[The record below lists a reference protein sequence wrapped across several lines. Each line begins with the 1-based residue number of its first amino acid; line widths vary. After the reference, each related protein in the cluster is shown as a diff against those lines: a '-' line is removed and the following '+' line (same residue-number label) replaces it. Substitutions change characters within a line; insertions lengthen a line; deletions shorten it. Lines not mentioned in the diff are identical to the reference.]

1 MRRAW
6 RFPGAAFAVLTLYSL
21 LGGRW
26 FAMTPPPM
34 VRASTEKK
42 AKSMAA
48 GGHEVW
54 LKDAAVFLVA
64 AGVVVPAFKRFRMSA
79 VLGFLLAGVALGPYA
94 LGGLADQW
102 PVLEWLTISEPDAAQ
117 PFAELGVLFLLF
129 LLGLELSF
137 QRLWALRRAV
147 FGAGGLQAGLSA
159 VAIGG
164 ACLAIGLTAP
174 AAVVVG
180 LALALSSTAIVM
192 QILAEERRSA
202 TPVGRAS
209 LAVLLMQDIL
219 VAPILILVGFLA
231 RDAGAD
237 LGVLLLEAFVQGA
250 IALAVIVFMGRVV
263 LKPAFRLAARA
274 GGRDLMMAIIL
285 ATVVGASLLTAE
297 AGLSLALGAFLAGIL
312 LGETEFKHQA
322 EVDLEPFKGLLLG
335 VFFTTVGLSLDLGA
349 VWDNAIIILAG
360 LAAMLIVK
368 FAVVFIACRLFAGG
382 SVMALETAFLLAPAG
397 EFAFVILAAA
407 SAGAIVPPDIV
418 AIVSAIAGLSMLL
431 TPFLGWT
438 GKALARVLA
447 DQGGETGAEPEL
459 EGFADME
466 DHVIIAGMGR
476 VGRAIARVLETEKVE
491 IIGLDRDAERV
502 AQTRRDGWRVYYG
515 DASHPEILDRA
526 GAQRA
531 ALFVVTADDPE
542 KACTMVAAMRE
553 RRSSAPILVRAR
565 DAEHAQRLTD
575 AGATHVTL
583 EAIEA
588 ALNMSSRALESFS
601 LPSEAIRDRIEQ
613 ERDDE
618 YDRIDR

>member
-1 MRRAW
+1 M
-6 RFPGAAFAVLTLYSL
+6 AVD
-21 LGGRW
+21 
-26 FAMTPPPM
+26 
-34 VRASTEKK
+34 
-42 AKSMAA
+42 
-48 GGHEVW
+48 GHEVW

-64 AGVVVPAFKRFRMSA
+64 AGVVVPAFKRLRMSA
-79 VLGFLLAGVALGPYA
+79 VLGFLLAGLALGPYA
-94 LGGLADQW
+94 LGGLAERW
-102 PVLEWLTISEPDAAQ
+102 PVLEWVTISSPEAAA

-137 QRLWALRRAV
+137 QRLWALRKAV

-159 VAIGG
+159 AAIGG
-164 ACLAIGLTAP
+164 ACLLIGLTAP

-192 QILAEERRSA
+192 QILTEDRRSA
-202 TPVGRAS
+202 SPVGRAS

-231 RDAGAD
+231 RDSGGD
-237 LGVLLLEAFVQGA
+237 LGVLLLEALVQGA
-250 IALAVIVFMGRVV
+250 VALAVIVFIGRVV

-349 VWDNAIIILAG
+349 VWSNAGIVLAG
-360 LAAMLIVK
+360 LAAMLVVK
-368 FAVVFIACRLFAGG
+368 FVVVFMACRLFAGG
-382 SVMALETAFLLAPAG
+382 SVIALETGFLLAPAG

-407 SAGAIVPPDIV
+407 SAGAVISPEV
-418 AIVSAIAGLSMLL
+418 AAVVSAIAGLSMLL
-431 TPFLGWT
+431 TPFLASA
-438 GKALARVLA
+438 GKRLAAGLEDRGGKPGADAAL
-447 DQGGETGAEPEL
+447 EE
-459 EGFADME
+459 FADLE

-491 IIGLDRDAERV
+491 IIALDRNAQRV

-515 DASHPEILDRA
+515 DASHPDILDRA
-526 GAQRA
+526 GAGRA
-531 ALFVVTADDPE
+531 ALFVVTADDPD
-542 KACTMVAAMRE
+542 KACAMVAAMRE
-553 RRSSAPILVRAR
+553 RRPHAPILARAR
-565 DAEHAQRLTD
+565 DVEHAQRLKS
-575 AGATHVTL
+575 AGATHVTP

-588 ALNMSSRALESFS
+588 ALNMAGRALEVFS
-601 LPSEAIRDRIEQ
+601 IPAEAIRDRIEQ

-618 YDRIDR
+618 YARIER

>member
-1 MRRAW
+1 M
-6 RFPGAAFAVLTLYSL
+6 AVE
-21 LGGRW
+21 GQ
-26 FAMTPPPM
+26 
-34 VRASTEKK
+34 
-42 AKSMAA
+42 
-48 GGHEVW
+48 EVW

-64 AGVVVPAFKRFRMSA
+64 AGVVVPAFKRLRVSA
-79 VLGFLLAGVALGPYA
+79 VLGFLLAGLALGPYA
-94 LGGLADQW
+94 LGGLADRW
-102 PVLEWLTISEPDAAQ
+102 PVLEWVTLSDPAAAQ

-147 FGAGGLQAGLSA
+147 FGAGGLQAVLSA
-159 VAIGG
+159 AAISGL
-164 ACLAIGLTAP
+164 CLLIGFTAP

-202 TPVGRAS
+202 TPVGRSS

-231 RDAGAD
+231 RDARAD
-237 LGVLLLEAFVQGA
+237 LGVALLEALIQGA
-250 IALAVIVFMGRVV
+250 VALIIIVVFGRVI

-297 AGLSLALGAFLAGIL
+297 AGLSLALGAFLAGIM

-349 VWDNAIIILAG
+349 VWDNAAIVMAG
-360 LAAMLIVK
+360 LAAMLVVK
-368 FAVVFIACRLFAGG
+368 FVIVFVACRLFAGG

-407 SAGAIVPPDIV
+407 GAGSIIAPELAAVV
-418 AIVSAIAGLSMLL
+418 AAIAGLSMLL
-431 TPFLGWT
+431 TPMLGWT
-438 GKALARVLA
+438 GKRLAAVLENR
-447 DQGGETGAEPEL
+447 GGQTGAEPAL
-459 EGFADME
+459 EGYADLE

-491 IIGLDRDAERV
+491 ILALDRNAQRV

-515 DASHPEILDRA
+515 DASHPDILDKA
-526 GAQRA
+526 GAAKA
-531 ALFVVTADDPE
+531 ALFVVTADDPG
-542 KACTMVAAMRE
+542 KACAMVAAMRE
-553 RRSSAPILVRAR
+553 RRPAAPILARAR
-565 DAEHAQRLTD
+565 DAQHAAQLTE

-583 EAIEA
+583 EAIES
-588 ALNMSSRALESFS
+588 ALTMAGRALETFAV
-601 LPSEAIRDRIEQ
+601 PAEAVRDRIAQ
-613 ERDDE
+613 EREDE
-618 YDRIDR
+618 YARIDR

>member
-1 MRRAW
+1 
-6 RFPGAAFAVLTLYSL
+6 
-21 LGGRW
+21 
-26 FAMTPPPM
+26 
-34 VRASTEKK
+34 
-42 AKSMAA
+42 MAA
-48 GGHEVW
+48 AGHEVW

-64 AGVVVPAFKRFRMSA
+64 AGVVVPAFKRLRMSA
-79 VLGFLLAGVALGPYA
+79 VLGFLLAGLALGPYA
-94 LGGLADQW
+94 LGGLADRW
-102 PVLEWLTISEPDAAQ
+102 PILEWVTITDPETAQ

-159 VAIGG
+159 GAIGA
-164 ACLAIGLTAP
+164 ACLLIGLTAP

-231 RDAGAD
+231 RDGGAD
-237 LGVLLLEAFVQGA
+237 LGVLLLEALVQGA
-250 IALAVIVFMGRVV
+250 IALAVIVFVGRVV

-349 VWDNAIIILAG
+349 VWANLAIVLGG
-360 LAAMLIVK
+360 LAAMLAVK

-407 SAGAIVPPDIV
+407 SAGSVVSSDV
-418 AIVSAIAGLSMLL
+418 AAVVSAIAGLSMLL
-431 TPFLGWT
+431 TPFLGHA
-438 GKALARVLA
+438 GKRLAAALKDRGAK
-447 DQGGETGAEPEL
+447 TGAEAAL
-459 EGFADME
+459 ESYADLE

-476 VGRAIARVLETEKVE
+476 VGRAIARVLETEQVE
-491 IIGLDRDAERV
+491 IIALDRNAERV

-515 DASHPEILDRA
+515 DAAHPEMLDRA
-526 GAQRA
+526 GADKA
-531 ALFVVTADDPE
+531 ALFVVTADDAD
-542 KACTMVAAMRE
+542 KACAMVEAMRE
-553 RRSSAPILVRAR
+553 RRSRAPILARAR
-565 DAEHAQRLTD
+565 DAEHAQRLAD

-588 ALNMSSRALESFS
+588 ALNMSGRALEVFS
-601 LPSEAIRDRIEQ
+601 IPPESIRDRIEQ

-618 YDRIDR
+618 YDRIER

>member
-1 MRRAW
+1 
-6 RFPGAAFAVLTLYSL
+6 
-21 LGGRW
+21 
-26 FAMTPPPM
+26 
-34 VRASTEKK
+34 
-42 AKSMAA
+42 MAA
-48 GGHEVW
+48 EGHEVW

-64 AGVVVPAFKRFRMSA
+64 AGVVVPAFKRLRMSA
-79 VLGFLLAGVALGPYA
+79 VLGFLLAGLALGPYA
-94 LGGLADQW
+94 LGGLADRF
-102 PVLEWLTISEPDAAQ
+102 PVLEWVTISSPEAAQ

-137 QRLWALRRAV
+137 QRLWALRKAV

-159 VAIGG
+159 GAIGG
-164 ACLAIGLTAP
+164 ACLLIGLTAP

-231 RDAGAD
+231 RDGGAD
-237 LGVLLLEAFVQGA
+237 LGVLLLEALVQGG

-349 VWDNAIIILAG
+349 VWANLAIVLGG
-360 LAAMLIVK
+360 LAALLVVK

-407 SAGAIVPPDIV
+407 NAGSVVAPDVV
-418 AIVSAIAGLSMLL
+418 AVVSAIAGLSMLL
-431 TPFLGWT
+431 TPFLGFA
-438 GKALARVLA
+438 GKRLAAALEDRGGKPGA
-447 DQGGETGAEPEL
+447 DAAL
-459 EGFADME
+459 EGYADLE

-491 IIGLDRDAERV
+491 IIALDRNSSRV

-515 DASHPEILDRA
+515 DASHPDILDRA
-526 GAQRA
+526 GAEKA
-531 ALFVVTADDPE
+531 ALFVVTADDPD
-542 KACTMVAAMRE
+542 KACAMVEAMRK
-553 RRSSAPILVRAR
+553 RRPGAPILARAR
-565 DAEHAQRLTD
+565 DAEHAQRLKT
-575 AGATHVTL
+575 AGATHVTP

-588 ALNMSSRALESFS
+588 ALNMAGRALEVFS
-601 LPSEAIRDRIEQ
+601 LPAEAIRDRIEQ
-613 ERDDE
+613 EREDE
-618 YDRIDR
+618 YARIER

>member
-1 MRRAW
+1 
-6 RFPGAAFAVLTLYSL
+6 
-21 LGGRW
+21 
-26 FAMTPPPM
+26 
-34 VRASTEKK
+34 
-42 AKSMAA
+42 MAA
-48 GGHEVW
+48 EGHEIW

-64 AGVVVPAFKRFRMSA
+64 AGVVVPAFKRLRMSA
-79 VLGFLLAGVALGPYA
+79 VLGFLLAGLALGPYA
-94 LGGLADQW
+94 LGGLADRF
-102 PVLEWLTISEPDAAQ
+102 PVLEWVTISSPEAAQ

-159 VAIGG
+159 GAIGG
-164 ACLAIGLTAP
+164 ACLLIGLTAP

-192 QILAEERRSA
+192 QILAEQRRSA

-231 RDAGAD
+231 RDGGAD
-237 LGVLLLEAFVQGA
+237 LGVLLLEALVQGG
-250 IALAVIVFMGRVV
+250 IALAVIVFIGRVV

-349 VWDNAIIILAG
+349 VWSNLAIVLGG
-360 LAAMLIVK
+360 LAALLVVK

-407 SAGAIVPPDIV
+407 NAGSVVSPEVV

-431 TPFLGWT
+431 TPFLGAA
-438 GKALARVLA
+438 GKRLAAALEDR
-447 DQGGETGAEPEL
+447 GGKTGAEAAL
-459 EGFADME
+459 EGYADLE

-476 VGRAIARVLETEKVE
+476 VGRAIARVLETEQVE
-491 IIGLDRDAERV
+491 IIALDRNAERV

-515 DASHPEILDRA
+515 DASQPEMLDRA
-526 GAQRA
+526 GADKA
-531 ALFVVTADDPE
+531 ALFVVTADDPD
-542 KACTMVAAMRE
+542 KACAMVAAMRK
-553 RRSSAPILVRAR
+553 RRSGAPILARAR
-565 DAEHAQRLTD
+565 DAEHAKRLKD
-575 AGATHVTL
+575 AGATHVTP

-588 ALNMSSRALESFS
+588 ALGMAGRALEVFS
-601 LPSEAIRDRIEQ
+601 IPAEAIRDRIEQ

-618 YDRIDR
+618 YARIER

>member
-1 MRRAW
+1 
-6 RFPGAAFAVLTLYSL
+6 
-21 LGGRW
+21 
-26 FAMTPPPM
+26 
-34 VRASTEKK
+34 
-42 AKSMAA
+42 MAA
-48 GGHEVW
+48 EGHEVW

-64 AGVVVPAFKRFRMSA
+64 AGVVVPAFKRLRMSA
-79 VLGFLLAGVALGPYA
+79 VLGFLLAGLALGPYA
-94 LGGLADQW
+94 LGGLADRF
-102 PVLEWLTISEPDAAQ
+102 PVLEWVTISSPEAAQ

-147 FGAGGLQAGLSA
+147 FGAGGLQAALSA
-159 VAIGG
+159 GAIGG
-164 ACLAIGLTAP
+164 ACLLIGLTAP

-231 RDAGAD
+231 RDGGAD
-237 LGVLLLEAFVQGA
+237 LGVLLLEALVQGG

-349 VWDNAIIILAG
+349 VWANLAIVLGG
-360 LAAMLIVK
+360 LAALLVVK
-368 FAVVFIACRLFAGG
+368 FVVVFIACRLFAGG

-407 SAGAIVPPDIV
+407 NAGSVVSPDVV
-418 AIVSAIAGLSMLL
+418 AVVSAIAGLSMLL
-431 TPFLGWT
+431 TPFLGFA
-438 GKALARVLA
+438 GKRLAAVLE
-447 DQGGETGAEPEL
+447 DRGGKPGAEAAL
-459 EGFADME
+459 EGYADLE

-491 IIGLDRDAERV
+491 IIALDRNAERV

-515 DASHPEILDRA
+515 DASQPEMLDRA
-526 GAQRA
+526 GADKA
-531 ALFVVTADDPE
+531 ALFVVTADDPD
-542 KACTMVAAMRE
+542 KACAMVAAMRK
-553 RRSSAPILVRAR
+553 RRSGATILARAR
-565 DAEHAQRLTD
+565 DAEHARRLKE
-575 AGATHVTL
+575 AGATHVTP

-588 ALNMSSRALESFS
+588 ALNMAGRALEVFS
-601 LPSEAIRDRIEQ
+601 LPAEAIRDRIEQ

-618 YDRIDR
+618 YARIER

>member
-1 MRRAW
+1 
-6 RFPGAAFAVLTLYSL
+6 
-21 LGGRW
+21 
-26 FAMTPPPM
+26 
-34 VRASTEKK
+34 
-42 AKSMAA
+42 MAA
-48 GGHEVW
+48 EGHEVW

-64 AGVVVPAFKRFRMSA
+64 AGVVVPAFKRLRMSA
-79 VLGFLLAGVALGPYA
+79 VLGFLLAGLALGPYA
-94 LGGLADQW
+94 LGGLADRF
-102 PVLEWLTISEPDAAQ
+102 PVLEWVTISSPEAAQ

-147 FGAGGLQAGLSA
+147 FGAGGLQAALSA
-159 VAIGG
+159 GAIGG
-164 ACLAIGLTAP
+164 ACLLIGLTAP

-231 RDAGAD
+231 RDGGAD
-237 LGVLLLEAFVQGA
+237 LGVLLLEALVQGGV
-250 IALAVIVFMGRVV
+250 ALAVIVFMGRVV

-349 VWDNAIIILAG
+349 VWANLAIVLGG
-360 LAAMLIVK
+360 LAALLVVK
-368 FAVVFIACRLFAGG
+368 FVVVFVACRLFAGG

-407 SAGAIVPPDIV
+407 NAGSVVSPDLV
-418 AIVSAIAGLSMLL
+418 AVVSAIAGLSMLL
-431 TPFLGWT
+431 TPFLGFA
-438 GKALARVLA
+438 GKRLAAVLE
-447 DQGGETGAEPEL
+447 DRGGKPGAEAAL
-459 EGFADME
+459 EGYADLE

-491 IIGLDRDAERV
+491 IIALDRNAERV

-515 DASHPEILDRA
+515 DASQPEMLDRA
-526 GAQRA
+526 GADKA
-531 ALFVVTADDPE
+531 ALFVVTADDPD
-542 KACTMVAAMRE
+542 KACAMVAAMRK
-553 RRSSAPILVRAR
+553 RRSVAPILARAR
-565 DAEHAQRLTD
+565 DAEHARRLKE
-575 AGATHVTL
+575 AGATHVTP

-588 ALNMSSRALESFS
+588 ALNMAGRALEVFS
-601 LPSEAIRDRIEQ
+601 LPAEAIRDRIEQ

-618 YDRIDR
+618 YARIER